1 VTPSIELAASIVVI
15 GARGIAQPSGN
26 PQTTSQGIRMAP
38 SSISSTSAPPQIA
51 ACSVAGVAPVA
62 ARRHTARPSVHMP
75 QANSTRAPSLTVQP
89 NVWNVITS
97 IACATTV
104 GGASQPV

>member
-1 VTPSIELAASIVVI
+1 MVLGT
-15 GARGIAQPSGN
+15 RGSAHTSGK
-26 PQTTSQGIRMAP
+26 PQTTYQGIRIGP
-38 SSISSTSAPPQIA
+38 SSISSTSAQPQIA
-51 ACSVAGVAPVA
+51 ACSVAGVAPVE
-62 ARRHTARPSVHMP
+62 ARRHTARPSDHMP
-75 QANSTRAPSLTVQP
+75 QTSSTRAPSRTVQP